1 METIHP
7 EVPAGYAGYN
17 GEGSFACNY
26 FEIPEPEFCYPQLA
40 NVPHGMLHMEWY
52 REEENGGYRLCY
64 VYTPAGYE
72 KHAKQRYPVLIV
84 ESFRWE
90 SECVWI
96 HQGKIANMADRLI
109 AEGKMT
115 EMILV
120 MQKCSKRKEARIP
133 EEIIQKYRVITG
145 EEHRATI
152 KAQDGSD
159 WTSRR
164 HQLAEQLKNSFR

>member
-1 METIHP
+1 MRSMQNRGILFLLWR
-7 EVPAGYAGYN
+7 AFGGR
-17 GEGSFACNY
+17 
-26 FEIPEPEFCYPQLA
+26 A
-40 NVPHGMLHMEWY
+40 N
-52 REEENGGYRLCY
+52 
-64 VYTPAGYE
+64 
-72 KHAKQRYPVLIV
+72 
-84 ESFRWE
+84 
-90 SECVWI
+90 VWI

-133 EEIIQKYRVITG
+133 EEIIQKYRVIPG
-145 EEHRATI
+145 EEHRAMI

-159 WTSRR
+159 WTSCR

>member
-1 METIHP
+1 MQL
-7 EVPAGYAGYN
+7 
-17 GEGSFACNY
+17 

-40 NVPHGMLHMEWY
+40 NVPHGMASYGMVTV
-52 REEENGGYRLCY
+52 RKKMAGYRLCY

-133 EEIIQKYRVITG
+133 EEIIQKYRLIPG
-145 EEHRATI
+145 EEHGR
-152 KAQDGSD
+152 
-159 WTSRR
+159 
-164 HQLAEQLKNSFR
+164 

>member
-1 METIHP
+1 
-7 EVPAGYAGYN
+7 
-17 GEGSFACNY
+17 
-26 FEIPEPEFCYPQLA
+26 
-40 NVPHGMLHMEWY
+40 MLHMEWY

-109 AEGKMT
+109 ENDSCDAEVQQAERSEDSGGDH
-115 EMILV
+115 
-120 MQKCSKRKEARIP
+120 SKIP
-133 EEIIQKYRVITG
+133 FDTG
-145 EEHRATI
+145 RRASGDDKGTGWI
-152 KAQDGSD
+152 
-159 WTSRR
+159 
-164 HQLAEQLKNSFR
+164 